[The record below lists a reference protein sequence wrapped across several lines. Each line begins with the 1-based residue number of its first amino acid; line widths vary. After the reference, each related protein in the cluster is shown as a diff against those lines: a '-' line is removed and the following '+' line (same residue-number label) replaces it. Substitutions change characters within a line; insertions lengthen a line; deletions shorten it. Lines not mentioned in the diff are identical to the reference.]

1 MALPLRVLALLV
13 FPKTGEGGTAF
24 AVTDEDD
31 SSFPFLFRFNFPEHT
46 ASATSEG

>member
-31 SSFPFLFRFNFPEHT
+31 FLFFLFRFNFPEHS
-46 ASATSEG
+46 ASAAAEG